1 MSVSLGDY
9 ASKFTTQLDNIIERE
24 SLTSD
29 LGNGGLLG
37 EFTDAGEVKVPNI
50 AVEGLANYS
59 RTDGFVSGG
68 YTFSWQTYK
77 LRYDRGRE
85 FNIDILDDEERA
97 KIISANVMSEF
108 TRTKV
113 IPEMDAVR
121 FATMHEHAGVQKA
134 ETIAT
139 PEGAVKAIEAAEN
152 KMQDI
157 GIDLSGV
164 VLYCTSEFKSLLRAA
179 QNYRM
184 SQGENPNGRFA
195 FYDDMKIVPVPSS
208 RFKTKIDLLDGT
220 TSSEEAGGFK
230 EASGAKLINF
240 MLVDPS
246 AVLAIQ
252 KHQTLRY
259 FAPAVN
265 QKRDAHLWQ
274 YRVFHDLLVLKNKK
288 DKIYASVPAA

>member
-1 MSVSLGDY
+1 MPVTLGDY
-9 ASKFTTQLDNIIERE
+9 ASKFTTQLDTIIERE

-37 EFTDAGEVKVPNI
+37 EFTDAGEVKVPDI
-50 AVEGLANYS
+50 VVEGLANYS
-59 RTDGFVSGG
+59 RTDGFVSGS
-68 YTFSWQTYK
+68 YTFGWQTYK

-85 FNIDILDDEERA
+85 FSIDILDDEERA
-97 KIISANVMSEF
+97 KIVSANVMSEF

-134 ETIAT
+134 ETITT
-139 PEGAVKAIEAAEN
+139 PEGAVKAVDAAEN

-157 GIDLSGV
+157 GIDLSDV
-164 VLYCTSEFKSLLRAA
+164 LLYCTSEFKSLLRAA

-184 SQGENPNGRFA
+184 SQGENPNGRFTI
-195 FYDDMKIVPVPSS
+195 YDDMKIVPVPSA
-208 RFKTKIDLLDGT
+208 RFQTKIELLDGT
-220 TSSEEAGGFK
+220 TSSGKAGGFK
-230 EASGAKLINF
+230 AASDAKPINF

-246 AVLAIQ
+246 AALAIQ

-274 YRVFHDLLVLKNKK
+274 YRVFHDLLVPKNKK
-288 DKIYASVPAA
+288 DKIYASVLAD

>member
-1 MSVSLGDY
+1 MPVTLGDY
-9 ASKFTTQLDNIIERE
+9 ASKFTTQLDTIIERE

-29 LGNGGLLG
+29 LGDGGLLG
-37 EFTDAGEVKVPNI
+37 EFTDAGEVKIPDIV
-50 AVEGLANYS
+50 VEGLADYS

-68 YTFSWQTYK
+68 YTFGWQTYK

-97 KIISANVMSEF
+97 KIVSANVMSEF

-134 ETIAT
+134 ETITT
-139 PEGAVKAIEAAEN
+139 PEEAVRAIDAAEN

-157 GIDLSGV
+157 GIDLADV
-164 VLYCTSEFKSLLRAA
+164 LLYCTSEFKSLLRAA

-184 SQGENPNGRFA
+184 SQGENPNGRFTI
-195 FYDDMKIVPVPSS
+195 YDDMKIIPVPSA
-208 RFKTKIDLLDGT
+208 RFQTKIELLDGT
-220 TSSEEAGGFK
+220 TSNEEAGGFK
-230 EASGAKLINF
+230 AASDAKLINF

-246 AVLAIQ
+246 AALAIQ

-259 FAPAVN
+259 FSPAVN

-274 YRVFHDLLVLKNKK
+274 YRVFHDLLVRKNKK
-288 DKIYASVPAA
+288 DKIFASVPAA

>member
-1 MSVSLGDY
+1 MPLS
-9 ASKFTTQLDNIIERE
+9 ARCRR
-24 SLTSD
+24 
-29 LGNGGLLG
+29 
-37 EFTDAGEVKVPNI
+37 FTDAGEVKVPDI
-50 AVEGLANYS
+50 VVEGLADYS

-68 YTFSWQTYK
+68 YTFGWQTYK

-97 KIISANVMSEF
+97 KIVSANVMSEF

-134 ETIAT
+134 ETITT
-139 PEGAVKAIEAAEN
+139 PEAAVKAIDAAEN

-157 GIDLSGV
+157 GIDLSDV
-164 VLYCTSEFKSLLRAA
+164 LLYCTSEFKSLLRAA

-184 SQGENPNGRFA
+184 SQGENPNGRFTI
-195 FYDDMKIVPVPSS
+195 YDDMKIVPVPSA
-208 RFKTKIDLLDGT
+208 RFQTKIELLDGT

-230 EASGAKLINF
+230 AASDAKLINF

-246 AVLAIQ
+246 AALAIQ

-259 FAPAVN
+259 FSPAVN

>member
-1 MSVSLGDY
+1 M
-9 ASKFTTQLDNIIERE
+9 
-24 SLTSD
+24 
-29 LGNGGLLG
+29 
-37 EFTDAGEVKVPNI
+37 
-50 AVEGLANYS
+50 
-59 RTDGFVSGG
+59 SGG
-68 YTFSWQTYK
+68 YTFGWQTYK

-85 FNIDILDDEERA
+85 FDIDILDDEERA
-97 KIISANVMSEF
+97 KIVSANVMSEF

-134 ETIAT
+134 ETITT
-139 PEGAVKAIEAAEN
+139 PEAAVKAIEAAEN

-184 SQGENPNGRFA
+184 SQGENPNGRFT
-195 FYDDMKIVPVPSS
+195 FYDDMKIVPVPSA
-208 RFKTKIDLLDGT
+208 RFQTKIELLDGT

-230 EASGAKLINF
+230 AASDAKLINF

-246 AVLAIQ
+246 AALAIQ

-259 FAPAVN
+259 FSPAVN

>member
-1 MSVSLGDY
+1 MPVNLGDY
-9 ASKFTTQLDNIIERE
+9 ASKFTTQLDTIIERE

-37 EFTDAGEVKVPNI
+37 EFTDAGEVKVPDI
-50 AVEGLANYS
+50 VVEGLADYS
-59 RTDGFVSGG
+59 RADGFVSGG
-68 YTFSWQTYK
+68 YTFGWQTYK

-97 KIISANVMSEF
+97 KIVSANVMSEF

-134 ETIAT
+134 ETITT
-139 PEGAVKAIEAAEN
+139 PEEAVKAVDAAEN

-157 GIDLSGV
+157 GIDLSDV
-164 VLYCTSEFKSLLRAA
+164 LLYCTSEFKSLLRAA

-195 FYDDMKIVPVPSS
+195 FYDDMKIIPVPSA
-208 RFKTKIDLLDGT
+208 RFQTKIELLDGT
-220 TSSEEAGGFK
+220 TSNEEAGGFK
-230 EASGAKLINF
+230 AASDAKLINF

-246 AVLAIQ
+246 AALAIQ

-288 DKIYASVPAA
+288 DKIFASVPAA